1 MRNGEK
7 MFPGLA
13 LLRLQFHTVVSALIG
28 TDYLSSHF
36 RYVDGAS
43 YFWAVS
49 LALEGKW
56 SLDR

>member
-1 MRNGEK
+1 MVRK
-7 MFPGLA
+7 CPQV
-13 LLRLQFHTVVSALIG
+13 LLFLDCNSTQSSRSALIG

-49 LALEGKW
+49 LALEGRW